1 MSDWVAKRSVFGSK
15 NRAFLLRLTEDNA
28 ATKRLLL
35 APETVSFW
43 SPVSSSMGCSE
54 KDAWTAIARAQRPL
68 VAIPVVAVARVKY
81 NYEQERFSD
90 FDEDQNE
97 TYESLRALSLPCR
110 CKHCPLFLSG
120 ILFIV
125 MSLPF

>member
-1 MSDWVAKRSVFGSK
+1 M
-15 NRAFLLRLTEDNA
+15 
-28 ATKRLLL
+28 

-81 NYEQERFSD
+81 NYEQERFGD

-97 TYESLRALSLPCR
+97 TYESLWALSLPCR

-120 ILFIV
+120 ILFIF